1 MMIVLHCRITGIQTK
16 KTISGS
22 HQSGQ
27 KSNIKDTSENAV
39 AFYYYSLQKLH
50 ILSGTRYI
58 HVVIGTA
65 AQILI
70 LHRLWNRFHTK
81 AYGINLPKKST
92 IFSTRKCCI
101 SSCSQPRKT
110 RKTVENSRTNGTVW
124 CCRLQLVFGAA
135 NSSTFELIQDN
146 NINKIVH

>member
-70 LHRLWNRFHTK
+70 LHRLWNRFHTNTHTCHK
-81 AYGINLPKKST
+81 ESALFVIILKIAT
-92 IFSTRKCCI
+92 I
-101 SSCSQPRKT
+101 
-110 RKTVENSRTNGTVW
+110 GM
-124 CCRLQLVFGAA
+124 GASEVA
-135 NSSTFELIQDN
+135 EIHHPIIIAQWG
-146 NINKIVH
+146 